1 MPNQRKK
8 GKTKVGLW
16 VDDSQSKRL
25 HELAEAKGLSVS
37 DLIKEALRLYDLS
50 TQTRRKDEH

>member
-16 VDDSQSKRL
+16 VDEAQRERL
-25 HELAEAKGLSVS
+25 AELAESNGKSIS
-37 DLIKEALRLYDLS
+37 DLIKEALKQYES
-50 TQTRRKDEH
+50 MQKKGVVA

>member
-16 VDDSQSKRL
+16 VDDTQSKRL
-25 HELAEAKGLSVS
+25 HELADAKGLSVS
-37 DLIKEALRLYDLS
+37 DLIKEAIRLYDIS
-50 TQTRRKDEH
+50 TKKENG